1 MKQRSSFGKAKT
13 VSVQRVNLAA
23 PSYSLYLRTAGVH
36 LCLRTACTRCN
47 LTPSSPFPSDTNL
60 GGYSLSPFV
69 RSVRPSKILFFRSV
83 LNLFSKSQGVESLV
97 SNPASPHFARAPDKW
112 ELVQAPSGTLSRFSP
127 FVRGVGAGVSNSGA
141 RATTFVSRRRPLVPS
156 SQQTNK

>member
-23 PSYSLYLRTAGVH
+23 PSYSHYLRT
-36 LCLRTACTRCN
+36 
-47 LTPSSPFPSDTNL
+47 DTEFL
-60 GGYSLSPFV
+60 FSERLEPRRLLFV
-69 RSVRPSKILFFRSV
+69 SFRKERSTFKKILFFRSV

-141 RATTFVSRRRPLVPS
+141 RTTTFCLTTKTVGSELP
-156 SQQTNK
+156 TN